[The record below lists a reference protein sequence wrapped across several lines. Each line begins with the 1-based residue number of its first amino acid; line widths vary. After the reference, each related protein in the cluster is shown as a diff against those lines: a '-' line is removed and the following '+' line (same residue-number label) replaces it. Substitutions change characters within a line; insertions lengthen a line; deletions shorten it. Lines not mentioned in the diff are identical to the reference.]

1 MEYAYYPGCSLHATA
16 REYNESTM
24 AVLEKIKI
32 SESEG
37 VDFIEVDN
45 WNCCGALETT
55 TLSHTLAM
63 AVPAR
68 NLALAAKQNRPLAM
82 LCNACFFNHVK
93 VNKELQ
99 ENQALRDEVSKIIHE
114 DIKPVAIK
122 HFLEIVV
129 RDIGLDNISKSI
141 TKPLNG
147 LKVAPYYGCVLLRPS
162 KITAVDDH
170 HNPSIFESLI
180 ETLGGEP
187 VNYSHKAKCCG
198 GSLIAT
204 NENITYEMTR
214 QILVSAKEAGA
225 DCIATIC
232 PLCQMALESIYLKED
247 KKRQEKFDMPIFY
260 FTQLMGIA
268 FGLAKKELGLGRNFV
283 SNEKLLSGLGVRK

>member
-37 VDFIEVDN
+37 VEFVEVDD

-55 TLSHTLAM
+55 TMSHTLAM
-63 AVPAR
+63 ATPAR
-68 NLALAAKQNRPLAM
+68 NLAIAAKQNRPLAM

-93 VNKELQ
+93 VNNELQ
-99 ENQALRDEVSKIIHE
+99 ENQALRDEVSKIIHD

-129 RDIGLDNISKSI
+129 RDIGLDNISKAI
-141 TKPLNG
+141 TKPLNK

-162 KITAVDDH
+162 KVTAVDDH
-170 HNPSIFESLI
+170 HNPSLFESLI
-180 ETLGGEP
+180 ETLGGEA
-187 VNYSHKAKCCG
+187 VDFSYKAKCCG

-214 QILVSAKEAGA
+214 QILESAKEAGA

-232 PLCQMALESIYLKED
+232 PLCQMALESIYLKEE
-247 KKRQEKFDMPIFY
+247 KKRQEKYNMPILY
-260 FTQLMGIA
+260 FTQLMGIT
-268 FGLAKKELGLGRNFV
+268 FGLGKKELGLGRNFV
-283 SNEKLLSGLGVRK
+283 SNDNLLKSLSVG